1 MRPLSRS
8 TATLLAGLF
17 VALLISPAV
26 FAAAPQAESEADDLF
41 QAEKWQQ
48 AAQAYEAIVKNQP
61 ANGAAWYRLGYAQ
74 YKLKRYTPAISAFE
88 QAKKNG
94 FAPGRASYNAASCY
108 ALLNE
113 KEKAFESLKQA
124 AANGFADFKTL
135 QTDPDIAS
143 LRDDA
148 RFPEI
153 VEQVKHTAR
162 PCENLPVYRQFD
174 FWVGEWDV
182 SIPSGRKVG
191 TNTIQKIAGGCA
203 LLENWSSLSG
213 VSVGK
218 SINYYDPAKK
228 KWVQTWA
235 DSSGEIIPTEGELKD
250 GAMRLEGELIGRG
263 GKKSLYRGTWTPLDD
278 GRVHQ
283 FLEESKDG
291 GKTWNTWFD
300 GYYKRRASS
309 TP

>member
-8 TATLLAGLF
+8 AIRLLAALF
-17 VALLISPAV
+17 VALLIFPAASS
-26 FAAAPQAESEADDLF
+26 AAQNAASQADALF

-48 AAQAYEAIVKNQP
+48 AAQAYEAIVKSQP
-61 ANGAAWYRLGYAQ
+61 ANGAAWYRLGAAR
-74 YKLKRYTPAISAFE
+74 YKLKRYAPAIAAFE
-88 QAKKNG
+88 QAEKNG
-94 FAPGRASYNAASCY
+94 SAPGRARYNAASCY
-108 ALLNE
+108 ALLND
-113 KEKAFESLKQA
+113 KEKAFESLSKA
-124 AANGFADFKTL
+124 AAAGFADFKTL
-135 QTDPDIAS
+135 QTDSDLAS
-143 LRDDA
+143 LRGDP
-148 RFPEI
+148 RFPKL
-153 VEQVKHTAR
+153 VDQVKRTAR

-182 SIPSGRKVG
+182 SIPSGRKAG

-213 VSVGK
+213 VSTGE
-218 SINYYDPAKK
+218 SLNYYDPAKK
-228 KWVQTWA
+228 KWVQIWA

-250 GAMRLEGELIGRG
+250 GAMRLEGELIGRD

-309 TP
+309 PP